1 MVQVI
6 AIDGPSGSGK
16 STVARL
22 IADRLDY
29 LYLDTGAMY
38 RAVGLEML
46 RKGIP
51 CDNELVTADR
61 LASLSINFDD
71 NGRIQLNGADVSEEI
86 RTPAASRAASD
97 YSRLA
102 NVRAYLTRLQRQIG
116 SSRPAVLEGRDIG
129 TVVFPDADH
138 KFFLNATPE
147 ERARRRHLQLIQTN
161 PDIAVTYEEI
171 LRDQLMR
178 DKQDAGRELAPLMCA
193 KDAISIDTTGRT
205 IDEVVEAILQ
215 HL

>member
-46 RKGIP
+46 RKNIP
-51 CDNELVTADR
+51 CDNNQVTTNR
-61 LASLSINFDD
+61 LASLSIDFDD
-71 NGRIQLNGADVSEEI
+71 RGRILLNGEDVSDAI

-102 NVRAYLTRLQRQIG
+102 NVRSYLSSLQRQIG
-116 SSRPAVLEGRDIG
+116 LTRPSVLEGRDIG

-147 ERARRRHLQLIQTN
+147 ERARRRHRQLLEKS
-161 PDIAVTYEEI
+161 PDMTETYEEI
-171 LRDQLMR
+171 LKSQFMR
-178 DKQDAGRELAPLMCA
+178 DKQDAGRELAPLKCA
-193 KDAISIDTTGRT
+193 ADAISIDTTGRT